1 MIFKKGIATLI
12 KQYISN
18 YHGFAK
24 CWVVVVVQQA
34 IAIGSVAVV
43 QGQVVVPG
51 VEYSIDVVG
60 EVAVGE
66 VVVGGVAVGE
76 IVVGDVAVDQDKV
89 VEVAGVGVA
98 EVGAVVVADF
108 VDTIVDFAGLE
119 ALQVVAAP
127 RWVVFVALVVVADS
141 VVADFD
147 SIVIGFADF
156 GWVVG
161 IVALDFDLDSK
172 VAVLQ
177 VAMVVA
183 ESFCSIGVLVVR
195 VVKAL
200 LVEDK
205 V

>member
-1 MIFKKGIATLI
+1 MTLI

-24 CWVVVVVQQA
+24 CWVVVVVVVVQQA
-34 IAIGSVAVV
+34 FAIGSVAVV
-43 QGQVVVPG
+43 LGQVVVPG

-60 EVAVGE
+60 EVAVG
-66 VVVGGVAVGE
+66 GVAVDE

-161 IVALDFDLDSK
+161 IVALDFELDSK

>member
-1 MIFKKGIATLI
+1 M
-12 KQYISN
+12 
-18 YHGFAK
+18 
-24 CWVVVVVQQA
+24 
-34 IAIGSVAVV
+34 
-43 QGQVVVPG
+43 VPG
-51 VEYSIDVVG
+51 VDDSIDVVG
-60 EVAVGE
+60 GVA
-66 VVVGGVAVGE
+66 VGGVAVGE

-89 VEVAGVGVA
+89 VEVAGFGVA

-177 VAMVVA
+177 VAIPMIVA

>member
-1 MIFKKGIATLI
+1 MTLI

-24 CWVVVVVQQA
+24 CWVVVVVVVQQA

-43 QGQVVVPG
+43 LGQVVVPG

-60 EVAVGE
+60 G
-66 VVVGGVAVGE
+66 VVVGGVVVGE

-108 VDTIVDFAGLE
+108 VGTIVDFAGLE

-161 IVALDFDLDSK
+161 IVALDFELDSK

-177 VAMVVA
+177 VAMVVP